1 MIRPLLLTV
10 FAVGLATAPAIAQ
23 EVKTGTLQ
31 ISTPWARA
39 TPKGA
44 TVGGAYM
51 KITNNGSEP
60 DRLIGGSSPV
70 AGKFEIHEMS
80 MQGDVMKMRPL
91 QNGIEIKPGQ
101 TIELK
106 PGGSHV
112 MLVGLK
118 KPLVKG
124 EQIKATLEFQRAGK
138 VDVSYAVSSI
148 GAQSSEGVSTPGIKM
163 NQMDHMKH

>member
-1 MIRPLLLTV
+1 MRPLLLAIL
-10 FAVGLATAPAIAQ
+10 AVGLAAAPAGAQ
-23 EVKTGTLQ
+23 EVKAGTLQ

-70 AGKFEIHEMS
+70 AGKFEIHGMS

-101 TIELK
+101 TVELK

-118 KPLVKG
+118 RPLVKG
-124 EQIKATLEFQRAGK
+124 EEVKATLEFQKAGK

-148 GAQSSEGVSTPGIKM
+148 GAQSSEGVSAPGLMM
-163 NQMDHMKH
+163 NQMDHIKH

>member
-23 EVKTGTLQ
+23 EAKTGTLQ

-101 TIELK
+101 
-106 PGGSHV
+106 
-112 MLVGLK
+112 
-118 KPLVKG
+118 
-124 EQIKATLEFQRAGK
+124 
-138 VDVSYAVSSI
+138 
-148 GAQSSEGVSTPGIKM
+148 
-163 NQMDHMKH
+163 